1 MRSDSRD
8 RGDGASGPFDWSLPH
23 HSQREPVLGR
33 EVVATSVPVAASA
46 GLSILGKGGTAA
58 DAAVATAACMTVV
71 EPTTNGLGGDA
82 FALLWDG
89 TRVHGFNGSGRSP
102 ASLEIAAFAGLRRMP
117 TAGWLPVTV
126 PGQIALWADLW
137 RRHGRLPFAELLA
150 PAIRLAKEGYLL
162 SPQTA
167 ALWKRAA
174 GTLASRADWRE
185 TFLFDGKPP
194 AAGELVRLPGHA
206 RTLEAIASSEGE
218 AFYQGE
224 IAQAIDR
231 ASRSEGGFLRASD
244 LAAHETLAADPIS
257 IEYRGARLHEIPP
270 NGQGLAALVA
280 LGVLRHFD
288 LAGLDPDCPD
298 VLHLEIE
305 AVKLGFA
312 DAHRHVA
319 DPRFVDRS
327 PEALLDADRLR
338 DLAAR
343 IDPAKAQAFDA
354 GVPKPGGTILLCTAD
369 REGRCVSFIQS
380 NYTGFGSGVVI
391 PEWGIAMQNRG
402 ACFHLEPSHPNAIA
416 PDKRP
421 YHTIIPAL
429 ATPADASASPAAGLM
444 AFGVMGGFMQPQ
456 GHVQVFSRVRDH
468 GWNPQAALDAPR
480 FQWTRDLEVSIEPG
494 FSDETYADLERRGH
508 RVTRAADRSIA
519 FGRGQAIHA
528 LEQGWCAGSDP
539 RADGQ
544 AVAG

>member
-23 HSQREPVLGR
+23 HSRREPVLGR

-338 DLAAR
+338 GLAAQ

-369 REGRCVSFIQS
+369 REGR
-380 NYTGFGSGVVI
+380 
-391 PEWGIAMQNRG
+391 
-402 ACFHLEPSHPNAIA
+402 
-416 PDKRP
+416 
-421 YHTIIPAL
+421 
-429 ATPADASASPAAGLM
+429 
-444 AFGVMGGFMQPQ
+444 
-456 GHVQVFSRVRDH
+456 
-468 GWNPQAALDAPR
+468 
-480 FQWTRDLEVSIEPG
+480 
-494 FSDETYADLERRGH
+494 
-508 RVTRAADRSIA
+508 
-519 FGRGQAIHA
+519 
-528 LEQGWCAGSDP
+528 
-539 RADGQ
+539 
-544 AVAG
+544 

>member
-1 MRSDSRD
+1 MSV
-8 RGDGASGPFDWSLPH
+8 PFGWSLPYP
-23 HSQREPVLGR
+23 SQREPVLGR
-33 EVVATSVPVAASA
+33 EIVATSVPVAASA
-46 GLSILGKGGTAA
+46 GLSILAQGGTAA

-89 TRVHGFNGSGRSP
+89 ARVRGFNGSGRSP
-102 ASLEIAAFAGLRRMP
+102 EALDVAAFAGLDRMP
-117 TAGWLPVTV
+117 TGGWLPVTV
-126 PGQIALWADLW
+126 PGQVALWVDLW
-137 RRHGRLPFAELLA
+137 RRHGRLSFAELLA

-167 ALWKRAA
+167 ALWRRAA

-185 TFLFDGKPP
+185 TFLFGGEPP
-194 AAGELVRLPGHA
+194 AAGELVKLPGHA
-206 RTLEAIASSEGE
+206 RTLEAIAATEGE
-218 AFYQGE
+218 AFHRGE
-224 IAQAIDR
+224 IAQAIER

-244 LAAHETLAADPIS
+244 LAAHETLEVEPIS
-257 IEYRGARLHEIPP
+257 IEYRGAKLHEIPP

-298 VLHLEIE
+298 VLHLSIE

-319 DPRFVDRS
+319 DPRFVGRA
-327 PEALLDADRLR
+327 PAELLADDRLR
-338 DLAAR
+338 QLASR

-354 GVPKPGGTILLCTAD
+354 GIPKPGGTILLCTAD
-369 REGRCVSFIQS
+369 REGRCCSFIQS

-402 ACFHLEPSHPNAIA
+402 ACFHLEPGHPNAIA
-416 PDKRP
+416 PAKRP

-429 ATPADASASPAAGLM
+429 STPADPAASPSSGLM

-456 GHVQVFSRVRDH
+456 GHLQVFSRIRDH
-468 GWNPQAALDAPR
+468 GQNPQAALDAPR
-480 FQWTRDLEVSIEPG
+480 FQWTRGLEVSIEPG
-494 FSDETYADLERRGH
+494 FSEETCADLERRGH
-508 RVTRAADRSIA
+508 RLTRAAERSIA

-528 LEQGWCAGSDP
+528 LEAGWCAGSDL

-544 AVAG
+544 AAAG